1 MGPTILVVDDHQLYC
16 TALSALLQMCWPAA
30 RIVEATDSSRALALS
45 TDHRWDLILLDY
57 QLPTLSGGDLIR
69 HMRARAHAR
78 GATLPPLIL
87 MSTQPDVASF
97 ARALG
102 AAAFL
107 PKPVEP
113 AELRRVLAPYL
124 STVAIAQP
132 ARSSPV
138 PARTEQQRS
147 EPFPVTHLRPPTAPA
162 ALRTIQQAGGSTGSG
177 ARRHAW
183 APLTRLE
190 QLQACI
196 LDLLHETITTF
207 PPPHASGSTSPA
219 PGQLYRVGD
228 YLLHLGYLTPW
239 QLTRALRL
247 AQPVHQRSP
256 APLGVTLVANELVPS
271 PVVSA
276 VLLQQFRDRLALDAL
291 AAPRFIGEQLLIDT
305 QLTPAQLAVAL
316 QEQLESYRHGRWVRL
331 GAILVRRGWLEP
343 AVIRAAAQNRP
354 QHTFP
359 QPEQRLK
366 KR

>member
-16 TALSALLQMCWPAA
+16 ATLSALLQMCWPEA

-45 TDHRWDLILLDY
+45 ADQHWDLILLDY

-69 HMRARAHAR
+69 HLRARAHAR
-78 GATLPPLIL
+78 GAILPPLIL

-107 PKPVEP
+107 PKPVEL
-113 AELRRVLAPYL
+113 AELRSVLAPYL
-124 STVAIAQP
+124 STAAIAQP
-132 ARSSPV
+132 ALSSPV
-138 PARTEQQRS
+138 PTRPGQQRS
-147 EPFPVTHLRPPTAPA
+147 APFPITHLRPQPA
-162 ALRTIQQAGGSTGSG
+162 ALRAIQQAGGSTGSS

-190 QLQACI
+190 QLRAYI

-207 PPPHASGSTSPA
+207 PPPHAPGSPSPA
-219 PGQLYRVGD
+219 PGHLYRVGD

-247 AQPVHQRSP
+247 AQPVHQRP
-256 APLGVTLVANELVPS
+256 LAPLGVTLVANELVPS
-271 PVVSA
+271 SVVSA

-305 QLTPAQLAVAL
+305 QLTPAQLALAL

-331 GAILVRRGWLEP
+331 GTILVRHGWLEP
-343 AVIRAAAQNRP
+343 AVIRTAAQNRP
-354 QHTFP
+354 QRTFP
-359 QPEQRLK
+359 QPEQMLK

>member
-16 TALSALLQMCWPAA
+16 ATLSALLQMCWPEA

-45 TDHRWDLILLDY
+45 ADHRWDLILLDY

-107 PKPVEP
+107 PKPVEL
-113 AELRRVLAPYL
+113 AELRSVLAPYL
-124 STVAIAQP
+124 STAAIAQP
-132 ARSSPV
+132 AR
-138 PARTEQQRS
+138 TGQQRS
-147 EPFPVTHLRPPTAPA
+147 EPFPVTHLRPQTAPA
-162 ALRTIQQAGGSTGSG
+162 ALRTIQQAGGSTGAS

-190 QLQACI
+190 QLQARI

-207 PPPHASGSTSPA
+207 PPPHASGSAGPA

-247 AQPVHQRSP
+247 AQPVHQRPP

-271 PVVSA
+271 SVVSA

-305 QLTPAQLAVAL
+305 QLTPAQLALAL